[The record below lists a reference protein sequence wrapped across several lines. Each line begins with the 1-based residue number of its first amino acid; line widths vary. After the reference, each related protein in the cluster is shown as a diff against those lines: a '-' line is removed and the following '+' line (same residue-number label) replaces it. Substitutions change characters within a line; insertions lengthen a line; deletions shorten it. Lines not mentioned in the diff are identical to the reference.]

1 MNILKTILDNTHH
14 ETARAQEAVPIER
27 LKAMPGFLKKCNS
40 LQHAL
45 LVSVPAII
53 AEIKKASPSK
63 GIIREDF
70 DHRLIARAFT
80 DAGACALSVLTDK
93 VFFQG
98 DIQYI
103 ADIRMD
109 NSIPILRKDFI
120 IDSYQLIEA
129 KAFGADAVLLIAAA
143 LEKNQLR
150 DLHDEAGE
158 LGLECLVEVHNEAE
172 LESLDLSVV
181 KIIGINNRNLLDFS
195 MDLAASIRL
204 AAVIPSG
211 ITIVSESGITSRADI
226 DLLMKNG
233 INAVLVGESLMRAAN
248 PGDAL
253 RALLAPEGEDKQC
266 G

>member
-1 MNILKTILDNTHH
+1 MNILKTILDNTYH

-27 LKAMPGFLKKCNS
+27 LKAMPGFFRKCNS

-45 LVSVPAII
+45 LASVPAII
-53 AEIKKASPSK
+53 AEVKKASPSK

-70 DHRLIARAFT
+70 DHRHVARAFA

-103 ADIRMD
+103 ADIRND
-109 NSIPILRKDFI
+109 ISIPILRKDFI

-129 KAFGADAVLLIAAA
+129 KAFGADAVLLIAAV

-172 LESLDLSVV
+172 LESLNLSVV

-195 MDLAASIRL
+195 MDLTTSIKL

-211 ITIVSESGITSRADI
+211 ITIVSESGISSRADI
-226 DLLMKNG
+226 NLLMKNG
-233 INAVLVGESLMRAAN
+233 IHVVLVGESLMRAAN

-253 RALLAPEGEDKQC
+253 RALLAPERGR
-266 G
+266 